1 MTFPPVLATG
11 LFDDVFRGD
20 RDVLP
25 LFELFGLDELVR
37 RELERPVAD
46 EPFLLVVLFVLEPV
60 LDLLLLEDF
69 VVCAIV
75 YSPLF
80 CSPLGFR
87 ASCAFRAGGGRWTT
101 RWVEF

>member
-1 MTFPPVLATG
+1 

-20 RDVLP
+20 REVLP
-25 LFELFGLDELVR
+25 RFELLGLDELVR

-75 YSPLF
+75 VRLSRLPCQLRFSRWRWTFDY
-80 CSPLGFR
+80 PLG
-87 ASCAFRAGGGRWTT
+87 
-101 RWVEF
+101 

>member
-1 MTFPPVLATG
+1 LATG
-11 LFDDVFRGD
+11 LFDVFDDVFRGD
-20 RDVLP
+20 REVLP
-25 LFELFGLDELVR
+25 LLELRGLELVR

-75 YSPLF
+75 IRLSWLPCQLRFSRRRWTLDY
-80 CSPLGFR
+80 PLG
-87 ASCAFRAGGGRWTT
+87 
-101 RWVEF
+101 

>member
-1 MTFPPVLATG
+1 LATG
-11 LFDDVFRGD
+11 LFDDVVRDD
-20 RDVLP
+20 RDALP
-25 LFELFGLDELVR
+25 RFELLGLELVR

-75 YSPLF
+75 IRLSD
-80 CSPLGFR
+80 FR
-87 ASCAFRAGGGRWTT
+87 ASCAIRAGGGRWTT
-101 RWVEF
+101 RWIEF